1 MGFQMR
7 LGDYVKSLPFY
18 SRGQFRLGLAERHG
32 CSVSLVRKWE
42 HYPTPT
48 DWDQSKSSVMSRKHP
63 ADLASMKITE
73 EMTEGAVTRFDLRP
87 EIWGLA

>member
-18 SRGQFRLGLAERHG
+18 SRGQFRLDLAERHG

-42 HYPTPT
+42 NYPPPT
-48 DWDQSKSSVMSRKHP
+48 GWDKNKSSVMSRKHP

-87 EIWGLA
+87 EIWSLA